1 MIPFTLNCYNNGKSW
16 TEAGVAL
23 EKVKQLLR
31 PKINE
36 ASEEMTEA
44 FDILIQKAF
53 DEGKLI

>member
-1 MIPFTLNCYNNGKSW
+1 MCIRDR
-16 TEAGVAL
+16 AGVAL

-36 ASEEMTEA
+36 ASEEMAEA
-44 FDILIQKAF
+44 FDVLIKKAF